1 MPLGDSITQGS
12 SSGESVQAK
21 QVAYRK
27 ALFDQLNAAGYD
39 VDFVGS
45 RNNGSAIF
53 GTVDLADH
61 EGHPGWSDDEIVNG
75 VPGDPDPNNK
85 LATWLNVHQP
95 DIVLLHI
102 GTNDLDPS
110 DTGPDDVEAILD
122 EIDVYDLDAWVI
134 LARIIARE
142 DDICSGN
149 PPITGTD
156 TTTFNNKVETVAQGR
171 INDKIVFVDME
182 CWAGID
188 YRRQPLGDMNDLL
201 HPYAFG
207 TGYDKMA
214 DVWFAG
220 LLQILPVAD
229 AGLDQS
235 VSEFDLVT
243 LDGSNSSDPKSGGNL
258 SFQWEQT
265 GGTVVVL
272 SDPTS
277 ALPSFTAPDVG
288 SSGETLAF
296 HLTVTDDEGF
306 VSTDTTSVEVHN
318 PDSSGGGGG
327 GGGGCFIATAAYG
340 SPLEPHVIK
349 VLREFRDQYLLT
361 SGAGKTVIYLLLCLL
376 AACCRLH
383 RRA

>member
-1 MPLGDSITQGS
+1 
-12 SSGESVQAK
+12 
-21 QVAYRK
+21 
-27 ALFDQLNAAGYD
+27 

-53 GTVDLADH
+53 GTVELADH

-110 DTGPDDVEAILD
+110 ATGADDVEAILD

-142 DDICSGN
+142 NDIFSGN
-149 PPITGTD
+149 PPTTGTD
-156 TTTFNNKVETVAQGR
+156 TTTFNNKVETMAQAR
-171 INDKIVFVDME
+171 IADKIVFVDME

-188 YRRQPLGDMNDLL
+188 YRREPLGDMNDLL

-277 ALPSFTAPDVG
+277 ALPSFTAPNVG

-327 GGGGCFIATAAYG
+327 GGGGCFIAAAADG

-349 VLREFRDQYLLT
+349 VLREFRDHYLLT

>member
-1 MPLGDSITQGS
+1 MP
-12 SSGESVQAK
+12 
-21 QVAYRK
+21 
-27 ALFDQLNAAGYD
+27 
-39 VDFVGS
+39 
-45 RNNGSAIF
+45 
-53 GTVDLADH
+53 
-61 EGHPGWSDDEIVNG
+61 
-75 VPGDPDPNNK
+75 
-85 LATWLNVHQP
+85 
-95 DIVLLHI
+95 VLI
-102 GTNDLDPS
+102 
-110 DTGPDDVEAILD
+110 
-122 EIDVYDLDAWVI
+122 
-134 LARIIARE
+134 
-142 DDICSGN
+142 
-149 PPITGTD
+149 
-156 TTTFNNKVETVAQGR
+156 KV
-171 INDKIVFVDME
+171 F
-182 CWAGID
+182 
-188 YRRQPLGDMNDLL
+188 
-201 HPYAFG
+201 
-207 TGYDKMA
+207 
-214 DVWFAG
+214 
-220 LLQILPVAD
+220 
-229 AGLDQS
+229 
-235 VSEFDLVT
+235 
-243 LDGSNSSDPKSGGNL
+243 DGSNSSDPKSGGNL

>member
-1 MPLGDSITQGS
+1 MGLNMRLTNCLVISFTVAFALLSINVSAFGAQIKIMPLGDSITQGS

-27 ALFDQLNAAGYD
+27 ALFDQLN
-39 VDFVGS
+39 
-45 RNNGSAIF
+45 
-53 GTVDLADH
+53 
-61 EGHPGWSDDEIVNG
+61 DEIVNG

-235 VSEFDLVT
+235 V
-243 LDGSNSSDPKSGGNL
+243 
-258 SFQWEQT
+258 
-265 GGTVVVL
+265 
-272 SDPTS
+272 
-277 ALPSFTAPDVG
+277 
-288 SSGETLAF
+288 
-296 HLTVTDDEGF
+296 
-306 VSTDTTSVEVHN
+306 
-318 PDSSGGGGG
+318 
-327 GGGGCFIATAAYG
+327 
-340 SPLEPHVIK
+340 
-349 VLREFRDQYLLT
+349 
-361 SGAGKTVIYLLLCLL
+361 
-376 AACCRLH
+376 
-383 RRA
+383 